1 MTEIKGI
8 IAAMQTPMF
17 EDGSIN
23 EAEMRNQINREI
35 EAGCDGIFCL
45 GTNGEFYIL
54 SFEEK
59 VRVMEIF
66 VEEAKG
72 RVPVYAGTGCVSTAE
87 TIALSQK
94 AQEIGVDVLSVITP
108 YFAAISQDELYVHYK
123 AVAES
128 VNLPVVMIQPFPAR
142 TGAAAGSGNRRK
154 TGGYQEHCRCEGF
167 QRKLQ

>member
-17 EDGSIN
+17 EDGGIN

-87 TIALSQK
+87 TIALSK
-94 AQEIGVDVLSVITP
+94 KGTGDRCGC
-108 YFAAISQDELYVHYK
+108 
-123 AVAES
+123 AVRDH
-128 VNLPVVMIQPFPAR
+128 PIFCCHQ
-142 TGAAAGSGNRRK
+142 SG
-154 TGGYQEHCRCEGF
+154 
-167 QRKLQ
+167 

>member
-45 GTNGEFYIL
+45 GNERRILYL

-59 VRVMEIF
+59 VRDGNF
-66 VEEAKG
+66 VEEAKDVY
-72 RVPVYAGTGCVSTAE
+72 RYMQVLAVPAQ
-87 TIALSQK
+87 QK
-94 AQEIGVDVLSVITP
+94 PL
-108 YFAAISQDELYVHYK
+108 
-123 AVAES
+123 
-128 VNLPVVMIQPFPAR
+128 PFPKR
-142 TGAAAGSGNRRK
+142 HRRSEWMC
-154 TGGYQEHCRCEGF
+154 YP
-167 QRKLQ
+167 